1 MIKMTLLSNTK
12 KYFTKLGYD
21 FFEGE
26 QLYGYSGQL
35 RYFDLLISGKGNKR
49 LVVVFDWKKTVG
61 VDMIIKTDRA
71 ASDVNLERPIIVARK
86 FSDHA
91 RAYAN
96 RRSLSLLTIHE
107 IMSVIK

>member
-1 MIKMTLLSNTK
+1 MIKMTLLSNAK
-12 KYFTKLGYD
+12 KYFTKLGYNCV
-21 FFEGE
+21 EGE

-35 RYFDLLISGKGNKR
+35 RSFDLLISGKGNKR
-49 LVVVFDWKKTVG
+49 LVVVFEWKRTVG
-61 VDMIIKTDRA
+61 VDMVIKTDRA
-71 ASDVNLERPIIVARK
+71 ASDVNLERPIIVAPK

-96 RRSLSLLTIHE
+96 RRGLSLITIHE

>member
-1 MIKMTLLSNTK
+1 MTLLSNTK

-21 FFEGE
+21 FIEGE

-49 LVVVFDWKKTVG
+49 LVVVFEWKKTVG
-61 VDMIIKTDRA
+61 IDMIIKTDRA
-71 ASDVNLERPIIVARK
+71 AFDVNLERPIIVAQK

-96 RRSLSLLTIHE
+96 RRGLSLITTYE
-107 IMSVIK
+107 IMSTIK

>member
-1 MIKMTLLSNTK
+1 MTLLSNTK

-21 FFEGE
+21 FVEGE

-35 RYFDLLISGKGNKR
+35 RYFDLLLSGKGNKR
-49 LVVVFDWKKTVG
+49 LVVVFEWKKTVG
-61 VDMIIKTDRA
+61 IDMIIKTDRA
-71 ASDVNLERPIIVARK
+71 ALDVNFERPIIIAKK

-96 RRSLSLLTIHE
+96 RRGLSLITSQE
-107 IMSVIK
+107 IMSTIR

>member
-1 MIKMTLLSNTK
+1 MIKMTLLSKTK

-21 FFEGE
+21 FVEDE

-35 RYFDLLISGKGNKR
+35 RCFDLLISGKGNKR

-61 VDMIIKTDRA
+61 VDMIIKTDRE
-71 ASDVNLERPIIVARK
+71 ASDVNLERPIIVAPK

-96 RRSLSLLTIHE
+96 RRGLSLITIHE
-107 IMSVIK
+107 IMSAIK

>member
-12 KYFTKLGYD
+12 KYFRKLGYD
-21 FFEGE
+21 FVEGE

-35 RYFDLLISGKGNKR
+35 RYCDLLISGKGNKR
-49 LVVVFDWKKTVG
+49 LVIVFEWKKTVG

-71 ASDVNLERPIIVARK
+71 AADVNLARPIIVAPK

-96 RRSLSLLTIHE
+96 RRGLSLVTTRE
-107 IMSVIK
+107 ITSAIK